1 MEQNW
6 LTVKTLLVEAAR
18 RIFFDMSINI
28 NSEGRRRSGCASAL
42 TSTKVKTFKKKL
54 RIGCKK
60 LTKLAEIAK

>member
-28 NSEGRRRSGCASAL
+28 NSEGKRRSGVCIGTNQYKS
-42 TSTKVKTFKKKL
+42 KNIQEEVKDWVQ
-54 RIGCKK
+54 
-60 LTKLAEIAK
+60 EIDKISRNC